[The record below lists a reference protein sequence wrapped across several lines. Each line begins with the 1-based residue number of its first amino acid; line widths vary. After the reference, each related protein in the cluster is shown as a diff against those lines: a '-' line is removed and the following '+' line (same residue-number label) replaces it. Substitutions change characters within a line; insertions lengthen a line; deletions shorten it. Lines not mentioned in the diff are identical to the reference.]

1 MEATASGPSSS
12 RLRPLVR
19 DLSEDA
25 KSMIRSGVRIPSVTQ
40 AALELVHNAIDSGAN
55 DILVT
60 LNLVSFKL
68 QVKDNG
74 NGIEK
79 GALGTI
85 AERYATSK
93 SGASNDMLPSF
104 GDSTA
109 HTAAAAAY
117 GFRGE
122 TLSSLR
128 EISRQVSVSVRLRF
142 VGGL

>member
-109 HTAAAAAY
+109 AY

-142 VGGL
+142 VAGL

>member
-109 HTAAAAAY
+109 HTAAAAY

-128 EISRQVSVSVRLRF
+128 EISRQVSVSVRLCRF
-142 VGGL
+142 VAGL